1 MNNSNV
7 QMQKHLDT
15 FKCAQMKITSVNQ
28 GT

>member
-1 MNNSNV
+1 MNNFNV

-15 FKCAQMKITSVNQ
+15 FKCPQMRIVSVNQ